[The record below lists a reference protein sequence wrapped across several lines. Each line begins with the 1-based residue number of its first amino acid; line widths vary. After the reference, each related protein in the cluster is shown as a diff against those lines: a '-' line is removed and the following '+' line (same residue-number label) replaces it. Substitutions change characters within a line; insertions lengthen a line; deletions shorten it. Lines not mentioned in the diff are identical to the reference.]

1 VTAWQIRAPYSA
13 AGMPK
18 RAGTDFTP
26 CARSAATSWQ
36 PKIRSKPP
44 IHTPTARPSTT
55 GCQAHDPVTAS
66 HAPMGPIAWARPR
79 MACGKFVNRLP

>member
-1 VTAWQIRAPYSA
+1 
-13 AGMPK
+13 MPK

-44 IHTPTARPSTT
+44 IHTPTARPSITASHD
-55 GCQAHDPVTAS
+55 QDPVTAS
-66 HAPMGPIAWARPR
+66 HAPIGPIACATPR
-79 MACGKFVNRLP
+79 IACGKSVKRLP